1 MPLYRQKSG
10 FAYFCGFLRTFAGFL
25 RTFAHTKK
33 NIISPKNPPKWR
45 GGGGGRTCRREGPK
59 EMRHIS
65 SKLQLYA
72 YSVKMSIAHH
82 LQKS

>member
-45 GGGGGRTCRREGPK
+45 GGGGVPAGEKVQRRCG
-59 EMRHIS
+59 I
-65 SKLQLYA
+65 
-72 YSVKMSIAHH
+72 
-82 LQKS
+82 